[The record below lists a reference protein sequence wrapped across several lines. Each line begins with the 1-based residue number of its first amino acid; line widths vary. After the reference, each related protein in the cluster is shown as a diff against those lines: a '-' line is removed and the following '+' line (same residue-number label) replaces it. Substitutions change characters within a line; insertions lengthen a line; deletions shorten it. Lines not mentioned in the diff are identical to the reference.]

1 MSDAVFLEP
10 HNSDWAGQ
18 AERIKAQLLEV
29 LGRSG
34 HGGAIW
40 AAHHIGSTAIA
51 GIHAKPVLDICLEV
65 YPELLN
71 DAQIAA
77 LEGLGYAYKGEA
89 GVSGRQFF
97 RNDPRTVHLHVF
109 KLGSPEVVQHKLF
122 RDYLNAHPDHSSRY
136 EALKLELSTRYANDR
151 EAYTLGKHGFITETL
166 ELART
171 WQLEEIA
178 FQPVQ
183 RVAAE
188 FAGADF
194 QWFVG
199 AGWALDAWLER
210 VGRVHHDI
218 DVIVW
223 RDQQLEM
230 QTHLTARGWTLYAV
244 RDGVYSPWQSGQPL
258 ELPIHQLHAQRGAE
272 RLEILLA
279 ERDATRWL
287 YRRDPRV
294 WRELSRA
301 TFETAFGFDALA
313 PEIVLLFKSK
323 SAGGASRGKD
333 HADFVRSVMRLR
345 PEARGWLRDALLTTD
360 PRHPWLT
367 AL

>member
-10 HNSDWAGQ
+10 HNPDWAIQ
-18 AERIKAQLLEV
+18 ANQVKAQLLEV
-29 LGRSG
+29 LGACG
-34 HGGAIW
+34 HGGVVW
-40 AAHHIGSTAIA
+40 AAHHIGSTAIFN
-51 GIHAKPVLDICLEV
+51 IRAKPVLDICLEV
-65 YPELLN
+65 SPDLLN
-71 DAQIAA
+71 ESQIAA

-89 GVSGRQFF
+89 GIAGRQFF
-97 RNDPRTVHLHVF
+97 KDDPRTVHLHVY
-109 KLGSPEVVQHKLF
+109 KLDSPEVMQHKLF
-122 RDYLNAHPDHSSRY
+122 RDYLNAHADHASRY
-136 EALKLELSTRYANDR
+136 DALKLELSTRYQHDR

-166 ELART
+166 ELAQT
-171 WQLEEIA
+171 WWLEEIA

-194 QWFVG
+194 EWFIG

-210 VGRVHHDI
+210 VGRVHHDV

-223 RDQQLEM
+223 RDQQRQM
-230 QTHLTARGWTLYAV
+230 QSWLLARGWTLYAV
-244 RDGVYSPWQSGQPL
+244 QNGSYSPWQSGDAL
-258 ELPIHQLHAQRGAE
+258 ELPIHQLHAERGAE
-272 RLEILLA
+272 RLEVLLA

-294 WRELSRA
+294 SRELSRA

-323 SAGGASRGKD
+323 SAAIHAKD
-333 HADFVRSVMRLR
+333 QADFERSVTRLR
-345 PEARGWLRDALLTTD
+345 PEAKGWLRDALLVTD
-360 PRHPWLT
+360 PRHPWL
-367 AL
+367 LLL